1 MTFDKLWNIF
11 TYVFRIFKRERRP
24 EYVIFDNNSSDDEFE
39 YEYDRLGDFNAPVYS
54 FVIARN

>member
-24 EYVIFDNNSSDDEFE
+24 EYVIFDNDSSDDEF
-39 YEYDRLGDFNAPVYS
+39 EYDRLGDFNAPVYS